1 MLEKE
6 VGGRGVNI
14 SNSIYVFGKS
24 VCNPLDDERSG
35 AGRKGTTGAGGGEE
49 KEERETRREGRRRLG
64 RYTIWVSASV
74 VGNVEGSSLG
84 AAIATLWPP
93 PPPQPS

>member
-1 MLEKE
+1 M
-6 VGGRGVNI
+6 
-14 SNSIYVFGKS
+14 
-24 VCNPLDDERSG
+24 DDERSD
-35 AGRKGTTGAGGGEE
+35 AGRKGATAAEGGEE
-49 KEERETRREGRRRLG
+49 KEERETRWEGRRRLG

-93 PPPQPS
+93 SYPS